1 MPSYDLPPPMVVLFP
16 HDTIP
21 VRFQFLNIILLLED
35 VS

>member
-1 MPSYDLPPPMVVLFP
+1 MPSSSMAPPMVVLFP
-16 HDTIP
+16 QDTIP